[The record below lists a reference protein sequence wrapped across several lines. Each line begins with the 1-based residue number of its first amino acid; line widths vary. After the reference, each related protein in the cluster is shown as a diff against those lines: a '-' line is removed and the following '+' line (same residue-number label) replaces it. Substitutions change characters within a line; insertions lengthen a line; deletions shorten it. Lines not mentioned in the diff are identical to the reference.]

1 MKLRS
6 RSVWLPAV
14 TLLATSCITGAALS
28 LGDDA
33 RATITTA
40 RPGAWMA
47 SDQAGSV
54 SHLGPDGV
62 DATVELERATGGLHV
77 VQVDGVAYVT
87 DEAGRLSRIDP
98 AQLEVAQEAV
108 LPTSTAKL
116 VAGGGRLYAVDM
128 TTGVVR
134 QLDPVQLTAVGAPL
148 TTDAKPGSAVVD
160 DKGVLWVSDLA
171 TGKVLAIDGAI
182 LAPAAPKVAD
192 PGDDVR
198 LSVVG
203 DDVVAVNTKTAT
215 ATVVSDPKAPT
226 AKVPTP
232 EAGTAL
238 DVPEAV
244 EAGQVLP
251 IVTGPRTL
259 TLLHVRGGE
268 SRKVELPVTGHR
280 LGTPRVSGSRVYL
293 PDYTNGS
300 VIVIDIDAARVVDTV
315 KVTGKPG
322 PFEVLVD
329 GSTVYVNDP
338 TSEHA
343 WTITPD
349 GKAVAADKYDP
360 NSPRGGGAV
369 QSAVPPAPTT
379 PTTVPN
385 GNDGNDAPEPPTTTS
400 TTTPRSTTSTTVR
413 ERDRDRTTTT
423 TARGDDDGD
432 GSPTATPPTTRG
444 NGPDDRGNGNNGNN
458 GNGNGSGGST
468 TTGTVVVGT
477 GGTVGTVGT
486 TPAPAGDGAV
496 TGFVASGGDGAVT
509 LAWVAPASWRTLT
522 GYVIVVKPGGANPPN
537 GSTLTITDPAVT
549 SFTVRPLDNGRPY
562 TFSIRAQSAEGP
574 GPSVTSNR
582 VIPTRSAPGAPRNVG
597 VSPTDA
603 QVVVTW
609 EAPASG
615 AVDGYAVVV
624 LDARG
629 TQVGSTTVGASTMTA
644 TIGGLP
650 NGVELRATVAATVD
664 DNGSPVVGAPAP
676 SPVFMTKGKPGAPGS
691 PRLALVGGGDSVR
704 VTWTPAASNGS
715 PITSYLVTANPQSG
729 YGGGVAPPT
738 INVPAAADATETTAS
753 NLYVG
758 ITYSV
763 TVTAVNAFGSARA
776 VAGSVTATTGGEAPT
791 APGNVQ
797 AAAGYHAATV
807 TWTPSTAARTLVS
820 NYLVRNLNDNTTR
833 TVPGAATTS
842 YTWDALTPGVTYRFD
857 VAALATSG
865 NTVSATSASV
875 VPLGTTAPGAITPAL
890 VSDTS
895 VSLSFAQPAPTG
907 PAFASWEV
915 TTVPDSGVHSFPFA
929 TGPALL
935 QVDGLALSTTYTFN
949 VVTIDAAGGRSDPT
963 SVTQLTG
970 SGAPAKPTNF
980 RFTSTTNQKTGI
992 IRFTFSWD
1000 AVPGATSYTFNSGAG
1015 SGDVVRTTTTFSFSV
1030 YGDDSEYVASVTAT
1044 NASGSSAPTLRTYLA
1059 PWTGCNGCVIP

>member
-14 TLLATSCITGAALS
+14 TLLATGCITGAALS

-47 SDQAGSV
+47 SDRAGSV

-87 DEAGRLSRIDP
+87 DDGGRLSRIDP
-98 AQLEVAQEAV
+98 AQLEVAQEAT

-134 QLDPVQLTAVGAPL
+134 QLDPVQLTAVGPPL
-148 TTDAKPGSAVVD
+148 VTDARPGSAVVD

-171 TGKVLAIDGAI
+171 TGKVIAIDGATV
-182 LAPAAPKVAD
+182 APTSPKVAD

-226 AKVPTP
+226 AKVPTAA
-232 EAGTAL
+232 AGTAL

-259 TLLHVRGGE
+259 TLLHVRRGE
-268 SRKVELPVTGHR
+268 SRAVELPVTGHR

-293 PDYTNGS
+293 PDYTDGS
-300 VIVIDIDAARVVDTV
+300 VIVIDIDTARVVDTV
-315 KVTGKPG
+315 TVTGKPG

-369 QSAVPPAPTT
+369 RSAVPPAPTT
-379 PTTVPN
+379 PTTVP
-385 GNDGNDAPEPPTTTS
+385 DGGSDAPEPPTTTPS
-400 TTTPRSTTSTTVR
+400 TTPRSTTSTTVR

-423 TARGDDDGD
+423 TAREDEGE
-432 GSPTATPPTTRG
+432 GSPPATPPTTRS
-444 NGPDDRGNGNNGNN
+444 NGPDDRGNGNSGNN
-458 GNGNGSGGST
+458 GNGNGGSSGSSGSG
-468 TTGTVVVGT
+468 TTGTIVVGT
-477 GGTVGTVGT
+477 GGTVGT
-486 TPAPAGDGAV
+486 TPTPTGDGAV
-496 TGFVASGGDGAVT
+496 TGFVASAGDGAAT
-509 LAWVAPASWRTLT
+509 LAWTAPAGWRTVT
-522 GYVIVVKPGGANPPN
+522 GYVIVVKPGGANPPT
-537 GSTLTITDPAVT
+537 GTTLTITDPAAT

-562 TFSIRAQSAEGP
+562 TFGIRAQSAEGP
-574 GPSVTSNR
+574 GPSITSNR
-582 VIPTRSAPGAPRNVG
+582 VVPSRAAPAAPRNVAVNPG
-597 VSPTDA
+597 DG
-603 QVVVTW
+603 QVTIGW
-609 EAPASG
+609 EAPVG
-615 AVDGYAVVV
+615 APVDGYAVVV

-629 TQVGSTTVGASTMTA
+629 AQVGNATTGASTPTA
-644 TIGGLP
+644 TISGLP
-650 NGVELRATVAATVD
+650 NGVELHATVAATVD
-664 DNGSPVVGAPAP
+664 DNGSTVAGTAAP
-676 SPVFMTKGKPGAPGS
+676 SPVFVTKGRPGVPGS
-691 PRLALVGGGDSVR
+691 PRLALVGGGDAVR
-704 VTWTPAASNGS
+704 VTWMAAASNGS
-715 PITSYLVTANPQSG
+715 PITSYLVTADPQSG
-729 YGGGVAPPT
+729 YGGGQPPPT
-738 INVPAAADATETTAS
+738 IDVPAAADATETTVS

-758 ITYSV
+758 VTYAV

-776 VAGSVTATTGGEAPT
+776 AAGPITATTGGEAPT

-797 AAAGYHAATV
+797 ATAGYHAATI
-807 TWTPSTAARTLVS
+807 TWTPSTAARTLVA

-833 TVPGAATTS
+833 TVPGQASSS

-875 VPLGTTAPGAITPAL
+875 VPLGTTAPGAITSAL

-895 VSLSFAQPAPTG
+895 VSLSFAQPAPVG
-907 PAFASWEV
+907 PAFTSWEV
-915 TTVPDSGVHSFPFA
+915 TTVPDSGGVHTFPY
-929 TGPALL
+929 TVGPALL
-935 QVDGLALSTTYTFN
+935 QIDGLALSTTYRFD
-949 VVTIDAAGGRSDPT
+949 VVAVDAAGGRSAPT
-963 SVTQLTG
+963 SATATTG
-970 SGAPAKPTNF
+970 AGGPAAPTNF
-980 RFTSTTNQKTGI
+980 RHTVTTNTKTGI
-992 IRFTFSWD
+992 LRFTFSWD
-1000 AVPGATSYTFNSGAG
+1000 AVPGATSYTFDSG
-1015 SGDVVRTTTTFSFSV
+1015 SGVVAANITTTTRSVSV
-1030 YGDDSEYVASVTAT
+1030 YGDDTMYTAT
-1044 NASGSSAPTLRTYLA
+1044 VVAHNANGTSTVVTNNYFAGYV
-1059 PWTGCNGCVIP
+1059 GCNGCIPP